1 MKKLLFI
8 CLLLLPG
15 LLTEA
20 QVQKERHVL
29 RGIVSKGDTIPMIS
43 LDEVHVVGFTFVK
56 TKRDARKMNR
66 LIRYVKKVYPY
77 ARLAGIKLEEYS
89 EQLAALETE
98 RERRKLMRQ
107 LEKEIEEEFG
117 DDLRKLTFTQGKIL
131 IKLIDRETGNSSY
144 ELVQALRGKFSAF
157 FYQTFARIFGYN
169 LKVKY
174 DPYGE
179 DIQIEAIVRL
189 IESGKL

>member
-1 MKKLLFI
+1 MAQEQKGRFVL
-8 CLLLLPG
+8 
-15 LLTEA
+15 EA
-20 QVQKERHVL
+20 A
-29 RGIVSKGDTIPMIS
+29 VSRGDTIPMIS
-43 LDEVHVVGFTFVK
+43 LDEVHVVGFSFVK

-77 ARLAGIKLEEYS
+77 ARLAGIKLEKYS

-98 RERRKLMRQ
+98 RERRKLMKQ
-107 LEKEIEEEFG
+107 LEKEIEVEFG

-131 IKLIDRETGNSSY
+131 IKLIDRETGSSSY

-179 DIQIEAIVRL
+179 DMHIETIVRL
-189 IESGKL
+189 IENGKL